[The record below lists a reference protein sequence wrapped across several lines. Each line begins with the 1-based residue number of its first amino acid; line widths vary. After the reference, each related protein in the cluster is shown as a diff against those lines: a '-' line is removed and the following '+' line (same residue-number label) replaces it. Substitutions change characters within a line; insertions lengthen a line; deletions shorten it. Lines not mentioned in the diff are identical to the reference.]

1 MPSLDM
7 RNAEDVCGYDAYNK
21 VRGYDLDQLS
31 MKACSNFDEKGAQCA
46 RHLLVTNPT
55 ASTKVGAIGIDYNNT
70 TGKYTVDKLKC
81 ESLSGG
87 RRKRRTKKSKNGG
100 KSKKSG
106 GRRRRRTQRR
116 NR

>member
-1 MPSLDM
+1 MSSSDM
-7 RNAEDVCGYDAYNK
+7 NRDINVCGDVYNA
-21 VRGYDLDQLS
+21 VNHMDSVSLGIV
-31 MKACSNFDEKGAQCA
+31 ACSNRDEKKAQCA
-46 RHLLVTNPT
+46 RHLLVTNPDALT
-55 ASTKVGAIGIDYNNT
+55 VVKAKGIRYNGTKYDAECGSV
-70 TGKYTVDKLKC
+70 
-81 ESLSGG
+81 SGG

>member
-1 MPSLDM
+1 MSSLDM
-7 RNAEDVCGYDAYNK
+7 RNAEDVCGYDAYK
-21 VRGYDLDQLS
+21 RVSEMDLKSLS
-31 MKACSNFDEKGAQCA
+31 MKACSNFDEKGARCA
-46 RHLLVTNPT
+46 RHLLLTNPD
-55 ASTKVGAIGIDYNNT
+55 ASTVVKTIGINYNEG
-70 TGKYTVDKLKC
+70 TGKYTADNCK
-81 ESLSGG
+81 SGG

>member
-1 MPSLDM
+1 MSYSDM
-7 RNAEDVCGYDAYNK
+7 NRDINVCGDAYNT
-21 VRGYDLDQLS
+21 VNNMDSVSLGIV
-31 MKACSNFDEKGAQCA
+31 ACSNRDEKKAQCA
-46 RHLLVTNPT
+46 RHLLVTKSNEDP
-55 ASTKVGAIGIDYNNT
+55 GALKQVNEKGISYNDT
-70 TGKYTVDKLKC
+70 TGKYTTDKC
-81 ESLSGG
+81 VSGG

>member
-1 MPSLDM
+1 MSSLDM
-7 RNAEDVCGYDAYNK
+7 RNAEDVCGDAYNR
-21 VRGYDLDQLS
+21 VSERDLASLGTL
-31 MKACSNFDEKGAQCA
+31 ACSNFDEKGAQCA
-46 RHLLVTNPT
+46 RHLLVTNPDALT
-55 ASTKVGAIGIDYNNT
+55 VVKAKGIRYNGTKYDAECGSV
-70 TGKYTVDKLKC
+70 
-81 ESLSGG
+81 SGG